1 MYGGCHY
8 LSGRIDQEELLIGI
22 IETSLSFCQFGDLCG
37 YIIMVILLLMFAA
50 RSFNNA
56 LSKPML
62 FAVGLPRFDG
72 HLEEVVRMGLF

>member
-1 MYGGCHY
+1 
-8 LSGRIDQEELLIGI
+8 
-22 IETSLSFCQFGDLCG
+22 
-37 YIIMVILLLMFAA
+37 MVILLLMFAA